1 MSSQT
6 ARKPNA
12 NVANRRSLAP
22 LSAPPRSPTPSKDSL
37 GSNIP
42 VASSPIGRRHTI
54 REGLPGHVSQGSLSS
69 LRTGISARSAVKRA
83 SISGAVHMDDNTAEL
98 LEKDGIISD
107 LTQRIKRIE
116 ANAAAAADNFQDQK
130 QALQSRMEEAVDEAT
145 KMEDIIHSRDET
157 IEELES
163 QIVELDRRN
172 RDQEHIYET
181 ERITWSGEKEDFF
194 YKEEELNATIQR
206 LKETITELQKE
217 NSRLEKETSR
227 DDSLRRRRRHS
238 CMTNLPPVFSE
249 NEVQANYLKLD
260 GESRDVEDEKVE
272 FAPPSASATPP
283 PPPPPSPPQQDQ
295 FNNLVMQKD
304 KLIHSLRL
312 ELAEYEV
319 RLTQADHMGGSRV
332 SALEQQLMDAKMTNA
347 RLMEEIESYQLLIS
361 TATLNGDFS
370 RTDIMTNAFSDY
382 PQGEQEKETEH
393 DGDRRRKDISR
404 RNSVGPMS
412 SSLADELED
421 VEEEDDSAEA
431 EAQRKLE
438 AEAKT
443 LKDQNKAL
451 TLYINNI
458 IERLLN
464 HKDFEAILDKTPS
477 LGSVQ
482 AGQKEAVSAPPPPPV
497 SEKPSKFF
505 SLARNVMKT
514 PVAVN
519 KPVPAIPAPEQEPSP
534 LQRSQSMRVQPTGLR
549 QQSKTD
555 VTGTREAHFNLVNT
569 NVPKAPQRAS
579 TFFNTGTPASDGYTT
594 RPPRSRNSVASSAST
609 TSSVSDHST
618 ATDLSSPTTP
628 HGPAPV
634 AMGMI
639 AGNKLRPLR
648 LVQENA
654 TPEEEKKNKRSSWMG
669 WFNRGKEEE
678 PPASSI
684 VFERRDVE

>member
-1 MSSQT
+1 
-6 ARKPNA
+6 
-12 NVANRRSLAP
+12 
-22 LSAPPRSPTPSKDSL
+22 
-37 GSNIP
+37 
-42 VASSPIGRRHTI
+42 
-54 REGLPGHVSQGSLSS
+54 
-69 LRTGISARSAVKRA
+69 
-83 SISGAVHMDDNTAEL
+83 MDDNTAEL

-238 CMTNLPPVFSE
+238 
-249 NEVQANYLKLD
+249 Y

-534 LQRSQSMRVQPTGLR
+534 LQRSQSMRVQPT
-549 QQSKTD
+549 
-555 VTGTREAHFNLVNT
+555 VNT

>member
-1 MSSQT
+1 MSSHP

-22 LSAPPRSPTPSKDSL
+22 LSAPPRSPTPSRDSL

-83 SISGAVHMDDNTAEL
+83 SISGAVNMDDNTAEL

-107 LTQRIKRIE
+107 LTKRIKKIE
-116 ANAAAAADNFQDQK
+116 TNAATAADNFQDQM
-130 QALQSRMEEAVDEAT
+130 QALQTRMEEAVDEAT
-145 KMEDIIHSRDET
+145 KMEDIIHSRDEI

-163 QIVELDRRN
+163 QIKELDRRN
-172 RDQEHIYET
+172 RDQENIYET
-181 ERITWSGEKEDFF
+181 ERITWSAEKEDFF

-217 NSRLEKETSR
+217 NSRLEKEKSKEE
-227 DDSLRRRRRHS
+227 SIRRRRRRRS
-238 CMTNLPPVFSE
+238 CMMNLPPIFWE
-249 NEVQANYLKLD
+249 NAVQANVLRIA
-260 GESRDVEDEKVE
+260 GESQDVEEEKVE

-283 PPPPPSPPQQDQ
+283 PPPPPQQDQ

-304 KLIHSLRL
+304 RLIHSLRL

-332 SALEQQLMDAKMTNA
+332 SALEQQLMEAKMTNA

-382 PQGEQEKETEH
+382 PQEEQEKEIEH
-393 DGDRRRKDISR
+393 DNERRRKDISR

-438 AEAKT
+438 ADVKS

-477 LGSVQ
+477 LGSIQ
-482 AGQKEAVSAPPPPPV
+482 TRQKEATSAPPPPPA

-514 PVAVN
+514 PVTVN

-534 LQRSQSMRVQPTGLR
+534 LQRSQSMRVQPT
-549 QQSKTD
+549 
-555 VTGTREAHFNLVNT
+555 VNT
-569 NVPKAPQRAS
+569 NVPKGPQRAN
-579 TFFNTGTPASDGYTT
+579 TFFTAGAPASDGYTA
-594 RPPRSRNSVASSAST
+594 RPPRSRNSVASSASI

-628 HGPAPV
+628 HGAGPV
-634 AMGMI
+634 AMAMI

-648 LVQENA
+648 LVQENVP
-654 TPEEEKKNKRSSWMG
+654 PEEEKKNKRSSWMG

-678 PPASSI
+678 PPASNV

>member
-1 MSSQT
+1 M
-6 ARKPNA
+6 
-12 NVANRRSLAP
+12 
-22 LSAPPRSPTPSKDSL
+22 
-37 GSNIP
+37 
-42 VASSPIGRRHTI
+42 ASSPIGRRHTI

-83 SISGAVHMDDNTAEL
+83 SISGAVNIDDNTAEL

-116 ANAAAAADNFQDQK
+116 VNAATAADNFQDQMH
-130 QALQSRMEEAVDEAT
+130 ALQTRMEEAVDEAT
-145 KMEDIIHSRDET
+145 KMEDIIHSRDEM

-163 QIVELDRRN
+163 QIKEFDRRN
-172 RDQEHIYET
+172 RDQENIYET
-181 ERITWSGEKEDFF
+181 EVSLPHIPPLFIGLTVTPSQRITWSAEKEDFF
-194 YKEEELNATIQR
+194 YKEEELNGTIQR

-217 NSRLEKETSR
+217 NSRLEKEKSKEE
-227 DDSLRRRRRHS
+227 SIRRRRRRS
-238 CMTNLPPVFSE
+238 CTANPPLIFWE
-249 NEVQANYLKLD
+249 NEVQTNFLKIAS
-260 GESRDVEDEKVE
+260 ESQDVEEEKVE

-283 PPPPPSPPQQDQ
+283 PPPPPQQDQ

-332 SALEQQLMDAKMTNA
+332 SALEQQLMEAKMTNA

-393 DGDRRRKDISR
+393 DKDRRRKDISR

-438 AEAKT
+438 AEVKS

-477 LGSVQ
+477 LGSIQ
-482 AGQKEAVSAPPPPPV
+482 ARQNEAASAPPPPPA

-505 SLARNVMKT
+505 SLARSVMKT
-514 PVAVN
+514 PVTVD
-519 KPVPAIPAPEQEPSP
+519 KPVPAIPVAEQEPSP
-534 LQRSQSMRVQPTGLR
+534 LQRSQSMRVQPTGLCHQR
-549 QQSKTD
+549 SKSD
-555 VTGTREAHFNLVNT
+555 VTGTRGAHTDLVNT
-569 NVPKAPQRAS
+569 NVPKAPQRTS
-579 TFFNTGTPASDGYTT
+579 SFFNAGASACDGYTA
-594 RPPRSRNSVASSAST
+594 RPPRSRNSVASSVSI
-609 TSSVSDHST
+609 TSSASDHST
-618 ATDLSSPTTP
+618 ATDLSSPVTP
-628 HGPAPV
+628 HGSGPV
-634 AMGMI
+634 AMAMI

-648 LVQENA
+648 LVQENVP
-654 TPEEEKKNKRSSWMG
+654 PEEEKRSKRSSWYGFIDMLVQD
-669 WFNRGKEEE
+669 K
-678 PPASSI
+678 
-684 VFERRDVE
+684 

>member
-22 LSAPPRSPTPSKDSL
+22 LSAPPRSPTPSRDSL

-42 VASSPIGRRHTI
+42 VSSSPIGRRHTI

-83 SISGAVHMDDNTAEL
+83 SMSGAVHMDDNTAEL

-107 LTQRIKRIE
+107 LTQRIKKIE
-116 ANAAAAADNFQDQK
+116 ASAAAAADNFQDQM

-145 KMEDIIHSRDET
+145 KMEDIIHSRDEA

-227 DDSLRRRRRHS
+227 DDSIRRRRRRS
-238 CMTNLPPVFSE
+238 CTNLPPIFPE
-249 NEVQANYLKLD
+249 NEVQANFLKIA
-260 GESRDVEDEKVE
+260 GESWDVEKEKVE
-272 FAPPSASATPP
+272 FAPPSTSATPP
-283 PPPPPSPPQQDQ
+283 PPPPPPQQDQ

-332 SALEQQLMDAKMTNA
+332 SALEQQLMEAKMTNA

-382 PQGEQEKETEH
+382 PQGEQEKEIEH
-393 DGDRRRKDISR
+393 DDDRRRKDISR

-438 AEAKT
+438 AEAKS

-482 AGQKEAVSAPPPPPV
+482 AEQKEAASAPPPPPA

-519 KPVPAIPAPEQEPSP
+519 KPVHAIPAPELEPSP

-549 QQSKTD
+549 HQQSKSD
-555 VTGTREAHFNLVNT
+555 VTGTRGAHFNLVNT
-569 NVPKAPQRAS
+569 NVPKVPQRAT
-579 TFFNTGTPASDGYTT
+579 TFFNAGTPASDGYTA
-594 RPPRSRNSVASSAST
+594 RPPRSRNSVASSSSI

-648 LVQENA
+648 LVQENVS
-654 TPEEEKKNKRSSWMG
+654 PEEEKKNKRSSWMG

-678 PPASSI
+678 PSASSI